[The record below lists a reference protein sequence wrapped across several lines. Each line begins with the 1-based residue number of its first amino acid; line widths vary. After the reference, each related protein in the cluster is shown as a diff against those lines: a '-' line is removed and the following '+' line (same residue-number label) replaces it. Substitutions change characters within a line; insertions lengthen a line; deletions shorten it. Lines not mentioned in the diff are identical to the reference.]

1 MGLSRLLPI
10 VALAAGIALAG
21 EARFGKP
28 LVLKETTP
36 IQALV
41 EHPGKYVDKPVQVKG
56 KVSAVCQMM
65 GCWMELV
72 DEANRSVRIKVKD
85 GEIVFPKDAAG
96 RTAVAEGTLA
106 KIELSREQAV
116 ARAKHEA
123 EERGVPFD
131 PESVKSGAVIYQI
144 RGAGAVLLD

>member
-41 EHPGKYVDKPVQVKG
+41 EHPEKYVDKPVQVKG

-96 RTAVAEGTLA
+96 RTAVAEGTLG
-106 KIELSREQAV
+106 KIDLTREQAA
-116 ARAKHEA
+116 ARARHEA